1 MQKKRKRE
9 RERPAILD
17 WEGTQ
22 PNPTQHHTLSALAFV
37 SMQTLTYIITH
48 FQKNKQHQIIHLCL
62 FLCAPFFSQFSL
74 HIFRSSLVIVGIFST
89 GHFVVGQ
96 FKSQSVRK
104 AANLTGSDSHIS
116 VSKFFAIFASTI
128 VFVKHCLMSIH
139 CVVRHI
145 FSWFLLNKNKEK
157 KRKEKQYWNSKS
169 HAFIIFA
176 CFSF

>member
-1 MQKKRKRE
+1 MSSVSVRTCKKRE
-9 RERPAILD
+9 REKESARLSLI
-17 WEGTQ
+17 EKE

-116 VSKFFAIFASTI
+116 VSKFFAIFAPLCLSNTVWWASIVLCDTFSVDFYSTKI
-128 VFVKHCLMSIH
+128 
-139 CVVRHI
+139 
-145 FSWFLLNKNKEK
+145 K
-157 KRKEKQYWNSKS
+157 KRKEKKNNTETPSPTHS
-169 HAFIIFA
+169 
-176 CFSF
+176 